1 MDNDLGVL
9 TFDCYETL
17 LDLSCVGQI
26 AQEYGVDSKKA
37 WTFFSS
43 YEDRLMYGE
52 SFRSFEQLI
61 REILRFVDFEMR
73 TDGFKKTQIVF

>member
-1 MDNDLGVL
+1 
-9 TFDCYETL
+9 
-17 LDLSCVGQI
+17 
-26 AQEYGVDSKKA
+26 
-37 WTFFSS
+37 
-43 YEDRLMYGE
+43 MYGE